1 MHLALFNG
9 HRDYKSTALKR
20 ALKQTFVYFANTFQL
35 NETLNDLYQSK
46 QRNHGICKKKK
57 YVCVIEVGAAIA
69 LLCTQVSYGSM
80 GIVWELYKRIVK
92 E

>member
-46 QRNHGICKKKK
+46 QRNHGICKKNTYVSLKLGRLLRYYVLK
-57 YVCVIEVGAAIA
+57 YR
-69 LLCTQVSYGSM
+69 M
-80 GIVWELYKRIVK
+80 GVWELYKRIVK